1 LEQQTMPVEVLQHRP
16 LQQSV
21 LVVQVAFPGRHAGV
35 VVVLVVVVL
44 VVVVLVVVVLVVVVG
59 GVQQPWETQQVW
71 PGGQQAV

>member
-35 VVVLVVVVL
+35 VVVLVVVVGAG
-44 VVVVLVVVVLVVVVG
+44 VVVVLVVVVV
-59 GVQQPWETQQVW
+59 VQQPWETQQVW

>member
-44 VVVVLVVVVLVVVVG
+44 VVVVG